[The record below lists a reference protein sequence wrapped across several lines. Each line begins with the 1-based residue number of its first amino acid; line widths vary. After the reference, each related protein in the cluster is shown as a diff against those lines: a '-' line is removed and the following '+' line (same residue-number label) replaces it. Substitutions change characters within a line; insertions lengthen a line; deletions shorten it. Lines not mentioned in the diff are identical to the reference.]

1 MTHPLGST
9 QHISLQVRD
18 QEGTASMVRLT
29 VNESDAS
36 GTLSILTPA
45 GEVSQQLAFTDLK
58 KARDGTQLTCYV
70 SGATATLSL
79 AGDKSPP
86 ELHVLASLFL
96 PVFEAVY
103 QIDPADQERLMAWI
117 NALRIGILASS

>member
-9 QHISLQVRD
+9 AHISLQVRD
-18 QEGTASMVRLT
+18 QEGTASVVRLT
-29 VNESDAS
+29 VDESDAS

-45 GEVSQQLAFTDLK
+45 GGVSRQLPLTHLK
-58 KARDGTQLTCYV
+58 KVQDGTQLTCDV

-79 AGDKSPP
+79 ERDKSPP
-86 ELHVLASLFL
+86 ELHVLASIFL

-103 QIDPADQERLMAWI
+103 QIDPADQERLIAWI
-117 NALRIGILASS
+117 NALRICILTSS

>member
-9 QHISLQVRD
+9 QQISLQVRD

-29 VNESDAS
+29 VDESDAS
-36 GTLSILTPA
+36 GTLSSLTPA

-79 AGDKSPP
+79 ARDKSPP
-86 ELHVLASLFL
+86 ELHVSASVFL

-103 QIDPADQERLMAWI
+103 RIDPADRERLMAWI
-117 NALRIGILASS
+117 NALSIGILASS

>member
-9 QHISLQVRD
+9 QQISLQVRD

-29 VNESDAS
+29 VDESDAS

-45 GEVSQQLAFTDLK
+45 GVVSQQLALTHLR
-58 KARDGTQLTCYV
+58 KARDGTQLTCDV

-79 AGDKSPP
+79 AREKSPP

-117 NALRIGILASS
+117 TALRIGILASS

>member
-1 MTHPLGST
+1 MTQPLGST
-9 QHISLQVRD
+9 EQVSLQVRD
-18 QEGTASMVRLT
+18 QEGTASTVRLM
-29 VNESDAS
+29 VDESDAS

-45 GEVSQQLAFTDLK
+45 GGVSRQLALTHLK
-58 KARDGTQLTCYV
+58 KAPDGTQLICDV

-79 AGDKSPP
+79 QRHKSPP
-86 ELHVLASLFL
+86 ELRVLASLFL

-103 QIDPADQERLMAWI
+103 QIDPVDQERLMAWI

>member
-1 MTHPLGST
+1 MTYPLGST
-9 QHISLQVRD
+9 EHISLHVRD
-18 QEGTASMVRLT
+18 QEGTASTVRLT
-29 VNESDAS
+29 VDESNAS

-45 GEVSQQLAFTDLK
+45 GGVSQQLALTHLK
-58 KARDGTQLTCYV
+58 KAQDGTQLTCYV

-79 AGDKSPP
+79 ARAKSPP
-86 ELHVLASLFL
+86 ELHVLASLFW

-117 NALRIGILASS
+117 NALRIGILAPS

>member
-9 QHISLQVRD
+9 EHISFPVRD

-29 VNESDAS
+29 VDASDAS
-36 GTLSILTPA
+36 GTLSILTAA
-45 GEVSQQLAFTDLK
+45 GGVSRQLALTHLQ
-58 KARDGTQLTCYV
+58 KARDATRLTCDV
-70 SGATATLSL
+70 SGATVTLSL
-79 AGDKSPP
+79 ERDKSPP
-86 ELHVLASLFL
+86 ELHVLASLFW

-117 NALRIGILASS
+117 NALKIGILASS

>member
-1 MTHPLGST
+1 MTDPSGST
-9 QHISLQVRD
+9 EHVSLQVRD

-29 VNESDAS
+29 VDESDAS

-45 GEVSQQLAFTDLK
+45 GEVSQQLAFTHLQ
-58 KARDGTQLTCYV
+58 KAQDGTQLTCYV

-79 AGDKSPP
+79 EGDKSPP
-86 ELHVLASLFL
+86 ELHVVASLFW

-103 QIDPADQERLMAWI
+103 QIDPVDQERLIAWI
-117 NALRIGILASS
+117 NALSIGILASS